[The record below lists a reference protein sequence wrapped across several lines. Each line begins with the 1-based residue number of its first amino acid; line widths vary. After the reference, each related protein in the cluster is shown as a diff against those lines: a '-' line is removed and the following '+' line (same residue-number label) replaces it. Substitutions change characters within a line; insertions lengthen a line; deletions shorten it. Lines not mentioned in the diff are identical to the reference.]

1 MARPSTRSSVF
12 ALTAG
17 LILGCSSLPADA
29 GRLPEPQGDY
39 VVAESKHGNGTVVGP
54 VRRTRL
60 GWQVKT
66 PGGSW
71 LDCARSCSET
81 LRVNTVDFWQNEQGA
96 GDSGAIDQ
104 EDGLLSRWLHWE
116 WR

>member
-1 MARPSTRSSVF
+1 MDRPTYALSAVLVAASLVLGSTAPPVN
-12 ALTAG
+12 
-17 LILGCSSLPADA
+17 A
-29 GRLPEPQGDY
+29 GRLPPPDGDY
-39 VVAESKHGNGTVVGP
+39 VVAHSKHGNGRVVGP
-54 VRRTRL
+54 VRQTSV

-71 LDCARSCSET
+71 LDCERSCSET

-96 GDSGAIDQ
+96 GEQGAIDQ
-104 EDGLLSRWLHWE
+104 EDGLLSRWLRWD

>member
-1 MARPSTRSSVF
+1 MACPSNRST
-12 ALTAG
+12 ALTVAAA
-17 LILGCSSLPADA
+17 LILCCTSLTADA
-29 GRLPEPQGDY
+29 GRLPEPEGDY
-39 VVAESKHGNGTVVGP
+39 VVAQSKFGNGSVVGP
-54 VRRTRL
+54 VRRTRV

-96 GDSGAIDQ
+96 GERGAIDQ
-104 EDGLLSRWLHWE
+104 EDGLLSRWLHWN
-116 WR
+116 W